1 MKHDDEY
8 PDENYDNVSRA
19 LTDHC
24 WVSIKKKVRCQL
36 ADQQVACTQPGC
48 IIIVVERTS
57 ASFNIKALAE
67 QYAASPEGLFF
78 SFLFYS
84 SLYSVNLRLSLVLN

>member
-8 PDENYDNVSRA
+8 PDENYDNVSRT

-24 WVSIKKKVRCQL
+24 WVSIKKEGEMSAC
-36 ADQQVACTQPGC
+36 DQQVACTQPGC

-67 QYAASPEGLFF
+67 TVSC
-78 SFLFYS
+78 S
-84 SLYSVNLRLSLVLN
+84 